1 MWATVKVRLCVS
13 NFSPGRRHGLPH
25 TSHTQ
30 LARCFTPNAM
40 DSQSGGYRLRSIGMF
55 EAPEKMD

>member
-40 DSQSGGYRLRSIGMF
+40 DNQSGGYRVRSIGMF
-55 EAPEKMD
+55 